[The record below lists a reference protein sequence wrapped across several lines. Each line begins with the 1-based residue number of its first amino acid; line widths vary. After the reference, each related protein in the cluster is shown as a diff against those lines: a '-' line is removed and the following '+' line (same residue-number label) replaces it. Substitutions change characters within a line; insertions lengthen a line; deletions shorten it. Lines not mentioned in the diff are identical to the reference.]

1 MSHPSAIGGSPKR
14 QWPVILLIVVLVS
27 AASLALGLMVVGP
40 IIQRRMETPSPA
52 LAATTVA
59 PQVQTP
65 VAAPSAEVEIKEKIK
80 PPPPPRPDPLLQ
92 PNQMPGPDSSQSQDG
107 QFFTGTGDS
116 RRKRTSDAPSISAS
130 ISDAGSDRSGGSGEH
145 SKGRSTES
153 QEGTAPTERHDS
165 PALEPVK
172 PRDFP
177 GSPAL
182 GQPRSTDLPK
192 PRRRRS
198 PLEALPV
205 LGESQSGTNPATGQG
220 DGAAGAAS
228 AALSHRTYRVQVG
241 RFADESAAQRLHD
254 ELVGAGYTPRVVRTE
269 RNGVVLYRV
278 QVGTFRQKENAE
290 KTVSKLKS
298 QSYEPYVADDE
309 P

>member
-27 AASLALGLMVVGP
+27 AVSLALGLMVVGP

-52 LAATTVA
+52 LAANTVA
-59 PQVQTP
+59 PRVQAP

-80 PPPPPRPDPLLQ
+80 PPPPPPPDPLSQ
-92 PNQMPGPDSSQSQDG
+92 PNQMPGPDLSQRQDG

-145 SKGRSTES
+145 SKGRGTET

-205 LGESQSGTNPATGQG
+205 LNGETQSGATTGQG
-220 DGAAGAAS
+220 DGAATAS
-228 AALSHRTYRVQVG
+228 NATLSHRTYRVQVG
-241 RFADESAAQRLHD
+241 RFADESAAQRLRD
-254 ELVGAGYTPRVVRTE
+254 ELVGAGYSPRVVRTE
-269 RNGVVLYRV
+269 RSGVVLYRV
-278 QVGTFRQKENAE
+278 QVGTFGRKENAE